1 MIKFSLKLTAF
12 LFLLLS
18 SVANAG
24 LITEYGFLVCEN
36 PDDPAEACIESGVIP
51 EDFYI
56 VKGQFEWVWAS
67 SVNTETYGQNTLLTP
82 DNFHSGEGW
91 GFATTNEE
99 LSALDSLTLS
109 DFTNGNELIHAALY
123 WNTYYMG
130 VNSDN
135 LNDGLVSSQ
144 LVHDTSQFFYYDTF
158 YVRDAQ
164 SQVPEPS
171 TLLIFAI
178 ALIALS
184 LRKRIIQ

>member
-1 MIKFSLKLTAF
+1 MIKCFLKSTVF

-24 LITEYGFLVCEN
+24 VITLGGFLVCEN
-36 PDDPAEACIESGVIP
+36 PENPAEACIESGVIP

-67 SVNTETYGQNTLLTP
+67 SVNSEVFGINTLMTP

-91 GFATTNEE
+91 GFATTAEE
-99 LSALDSLTLS
+99 LSALESLTLS

-135 LNDGLVSSQ
+135 LSAHKVSSQ
-144 LVHDTSQFFYYDTF
+144 LVDNTSAYSYYDTF
-158 YVRDAQ
+158 YVRNA
-164 SQVPEPS
+164 QVPEPS
-171 TLLIFAI
+171 TLMIFAI

-184 LRKRIIQ
+184 MKKRAIK